1 MSRTLLSCAA
11 ATMLIGFGSFANPAA
26 ACACTTGIPLGP
38 NGPVNA
44 IASAPD
50 GSVFIGGDFTH
61 WGYQTGGFASLD
73 STDASVNDSMPWVDG
88 YVSAIEPDGAGG
100 FFIGGDFD
108 RVGGLERENLA
119 HIDPTGQVTDWQP
132 TMKLPNIVD
141 GTIYRKVWVLA
152 FDDVSDTLYVGG
164 QYDIDPDSSGDYRL
178 PMLASV
184 DTGTGLWSTW
194 APVIDN
200 AGDGYWRN
208 FSSGIYGVEISG
220 RTLYVGGAFSIGTPA
235 IRTGAA
241 AFNLGALATDS
252 GLLPWAPNPNGPV
265 AALLVKGTSPT
276 TVVLGGYFDEVGN
289 TEPETT
295 RLSVAEVHGVTGVA
309 TTFVADTEVMEDG
322 SLPFDTGSVYS
333 LALVG
338 ETLLIGGFI
347 DRVNGDLRSNLAAV
361 NAAGLVNSWDPDPD
375 GYVESIAVSG
385 GQIYVAGNFGE
396 FEGGASPPIKR
407 TGVAQFNVADLTIS
421 GPTSWDAGLD
431 GNGEVV
437 AVVGDRVMVGGDFEV
452 ADSTPVGHL
461 AKLDS
466 RGNLIGEVGN
476 TEDISG
482 VSALRVVGDY
492 LYAAGEATNPDTDV
506 TTYWLS
512 RIPMS
517 SLGVSEP
524 IATTNQRISTLENNA
539 GALFVGGSFTTVTRA
554 AVITIASY
562 AFALDLDTLVV
573 TPFGGPSFPGEVLD
587 LYVTGD
593 WVYAVGDGPRSGRYL
608 DGTPFAMRASLSS
621 RVIDTTWNVDF
632 SGEGSPEYGSALSVS
647 EWNGSIVVGG
657 SMLSSMNAGDDGF
670 HLLGVSPINAAIEWG
685 RSRDARPDVYAMIPD
700 PLGFYIAGSG
710 NLGTDNESH
719 ARYGVALLSNPTTI
733 NDWEV
738 SLGRVI
744 KAIERVPTTDGP
756 LIFAGGSMDVESGAI
771 ANSPRRYLGIMM
783 GATANGGGGGGG
795 GGGEAPANN
804 PTQSVGTTPLLP
816 ALNTF
821 GPDAS
826 LNLRPGEVAMIID
839 GDRVPAKRK
848 VGPRNTSIVVTGGG
862 SSLIVPSPLGLG
874 GGGSPQWQPGL
885 STSLDTTGFG
895 PGSTVQAYVL
905 SAPTLIGSAQVT
917 TTNKGSVAVT
927 VPATLTSGSHTL
939 QVIGKNSAGK
949 SLIIA
954 VGIRVAEKPESLGTQ
969 VIFSEGSVQLTKSAK
984 ASLRSLVKQLSAQ
997 SVLPPSGRS
1006 VGVMRMTGKRSTDIR
1021 LASLRAETVTKYLK
1035 SIGFKGEMN
1044 SRTVSALERE
1054 FNRQVDVTITWP
1066 TPPTSP

>member
-1 MSRTLLSCAA
+1 
-11 ATMLIGFGSFANPAA
+11 MLIGFGSFANPAA

-132 TMKLPNIVD
+132 TMELPDIVD

-164 QYDIDPDSSGDYRL
+164 QYDSDPHSDDSDRW

-194 APVIDN
+194 APVIDD

-241 AFNLGALATDS
+241 AFGLSDLVTDPE
-252 GLLPWAPNPNGPV
+252 LLSWAPNPNGPV

-276 TVVLGGYFDEVGN
+276 RVVLGGYFDEVGN
-289 TEPETT
+289 SSRVP
-295 RLSVAEVHGVTGVA
+295 RLSVAEVDGVTGVA
-309 TTFVADTEVMEDG
+309 TSFVANAEEGYVDG
-322 SLPFDTGSVYS
+322 GSIVSFPGNVYS

-338 ETLLIGGFI
+338 GTLLIGGGFDLV
-347 DRVNGDLRSNLAAV
+347 DREWRSNLAAV
-361 NAAGLVNSWDPDPD
+361 DAAGGVNSWDPDPD
-375 GYVESIAVSG
+375 SYVESIAVSD
-385 GQIYVAGNFGE
+385 GQIYVAGDFGE

-407 TGVAQFNVADLTIS
+407 TGVAQFNGDLIS
-421 GPTSWDAGLD
+421 SVPTSWDAGLD
-431 GNGEVV
+431 STGKVV
-437 AVVGDRVMVGGDFEV
+437 AVVGGRAMVGGFFEV
-452 ADSTPVGHL
+452 ADSTPVDHL

-466 RGNLIGEVGN
+466 RGMLTRELGN

-482 VSALRVVGDY
+482 VSALRVVGNY
-492 LYAAGEATNPDTDV
+492 LYAAGKATDPDIDPETV
-506 TTYWLS
+506 VPTYWLS

-539 GALFVGGSFTTVTRA
+539 GALFVGGSFTTVTRD
-554 AVITIASY
+554 AVITSASY
-562 AFALDLDTLVV
+562 AFALDLDPLVV

-593 WVYAVGDGPRSGRYL
+593 WVYAVGEGPISGSYL
-608 DGTPFAMRASLSS
+608 GGTPFAMRASLSS
-621 RVIDTTWNVDF
+621 RVIDATWNVDF
-632 SGEGSPEYGSALSVS
+632 SGGGSPQYGSALSVS

-657 SMLSSMNAGDDGF
+657 RMLSSMDAGDPGF
-670 HLLGVSPINAAIEWG
+670 SLLFVSPINAAIEWRPSLNG
-685 RSRDARPDVYAMIPD
+685 RSRVNAMIPD

-738 SLGRVI
+738 SLGRV

-826 LNLRPGEVAMIID
+826 LNLRPGEVAMITD
-839 GDRVPAKRK
+839 GERVPAKRK

-895 PGSTVQAYVL
+895 PGSTVQAYLL